1 MEARQQRI
9 ADMVRDLLP
18 CMEACR
24 RKQRMANG
32 IIAASIICYALFG
45 GLMMREF
52 TRPINTN
59 EYAIL
64 NSVIALT
71 AQENKSTAIDV
82 TQELSAQFQIS
93 QLEDLKARQWND
105 ALKFLANKT
114 RH

>member
-18 CMEACR
+18 CIEACR
-24 RKQRMANG
+24 RKQRTAKG
-32 IIAASIICYALFG
+32 IIAVSLFCYALFG
-45 GLMMREF
+45 GFLLREF
-52 TRPINTN
+52 TRTINTN
-59 EYAIL
+59 EYTIL

-71 AQENKSTAIDV
+71 AQENKSTAMDIA
-82 TQELSAQFQIS
+82 QEASAQFQIT